1 MTDLE
6 QLDVALPQDLLTS
19 MQAAV
24 ASGEYGSINELV
36 HDALRE
42 WLEHREERESR
53 IDAIRQKIEA
63 AANNPERLTDVQVT
77 RHFDEMLA
85 TVRKKAS

>member
-1 MTDLE
+1 MADLE
-6 QLDVALPQDLLTS
+6 QFDIALPQDLLAS

-42 WLEHREERESR
+42 WSEHRDERESR
-53 IDAIRQKIEA
+53 LTAIRQKIEA
-63 AANNPERLTDVQVT
+63 AVNNPARLTDAQVA

-85 TVRKKAS
+85 AARKKAS